1 MEKKYRVTT
10 ITNADTHIG
19 NKQRTNHYEVLTLHE
34 AQTVIHAWSNE
45 SMINDA
51 VNWNMASV
59 EWYNSDT
66 GEWEDWYDDEGL
78 DYRETL
84 QEDFTEYLS
93 LDEVIVPIDN
103 EQNFK
108 RLADRLDKLQFNL
121 LISENVT
128 LNFNRYKV
136 FISIFTNG
144 NVYPVQIY
152 KTDNVVGKILEY
164 KKAMTISG
172 YENNE
177 LTF

>member
-10 ITNADTHIG
+10 ITNADTHLG

-84 QEDFTEYLS
+84 QDDFY
-93 LDEVIVPIDN
+93 DE
-103 EQNFK
+103 Q
-108 RLADRLDKLQFNL
+108 
-121 LISENVT
+121 S
-128 LNFNRYKV
+128 
-136 FISIFTNG
+136 
-144 NVYPVQIY
+144 
-152 KTDNVVGKILEY
+152 
-164 KKAMTISG
+164 TI
-172 YENNE
+172 E
-177 LTF
+177 